1 MKLKTFLA
9 AVAVLATVAPTYAA
23 EKLDSVPNFR
33 RSSLYTFLIRSDAQD
48 AKLDTEVVSSNLVT
62 GLVDAVKDTAKEL
75 KAAKDT
81 TGAAP
86 EATAKRSEIA
96 QKEFLKVEIPNQF
109 NDHNLEVRVLDFD
122 KYKVTKE
129 DIDAAALEQG
139 VDNNSKK
146 KKVGGFAK
154 GLASSALGGGESG
167 SQIIRIDTV
176 DKCIPAVVKKFYA
189 EQNTAPMLV
198 AKWFGYKDGKY
209 DETLELIKE
218 RGLQDASE
226 AAKAEAGATARGDA
240 KLMDAG
246 QELISNT
253 FVLGVNLRYR
263 SYAAIIEE
271 AQQAANAVGSAFGS
285 YGALAAQAAGAI
297 ANATAGK
304 GFAVQAYTYLYK
316 LEWDKE
322 KLDLFYTQ
330 YWDKPLED
338 LIASGFCQLK
348 FVGKDKAVARVSA
361 SGFSKKNEDDLVK
374 DAVQNAID
382 KAIVKLQVKNE
393 VFRTKTP
400 IYQVSEDG
408 KSVYAQIGTKEGV
421 EKDDEYDIL
430 EATEENGTT
439 VYKVIGKVKAV
450 EGAIWNNEAG
460 AEEAAL
466 QAKEEGDKKAE
477 EKLAAI
483 NLKATQ
489 FKVSKGKDLY
499 PGLLLRL
506 SKKK

>member
-1 MKLKTFLA
+1 MRLKTLLA
-9 AVAVLATVAPTYAA
+9 AIAVMASVTPTYAA

-62 GLVDAVKDTAKEL
+62 GLVGAVKETVKKDTA
-75 KAAKDT
+75 
-81 TGAAP
+81 
-86 EATAKRSEIA
+86 ATPTVKRSELA
-96 QKEFLKVEIPNQF
+96 QRQFLNVEIPAQF
-109 NDHNLEVRVLDFD
+109 NNHNLETRVLDFD

-129 DIDAAALEQG
+129 EVDAAALEQG

-154 GLASSALGGGESG
+154 GLAASALGGSSG
-167 SQIIRIDTV
+167 SQIINVDTV
-176 DKCIPAVVKKFYA
+176 DKTIPAVVKKFYT
-189 EQNTAPMLV
+189 EQNTAPQLV

-226 AAKAEAGATARGDA
+226 AAKAEAGARARGDA

-271 AQQAANAVGSAFGS
+271 AQQAANAVGSMFGS
-285 YGALAAQAAGAI
+285 YGALASQAAGAI
-297 ANATAGK
+297 ANAAAGK
-304 GFAVQAYTYLYK
+304 GFAVQAYTYLYQ

-322 KLDLFYTQ
+322 KLDLFYSQ
-330 YWDKPLED
+330 YWDKPLEE
-338 LIASGFCQLK
+338 LIASGFCTLK
-348 FVGKDKAVARVSA
+348 FIGKDKAVARVSA
-361 SGFSKKNEDDLVK
+361 SGFSNKKEEELVK
-374 DAVQNAID
+374 DAVENAID
-382 KAIVKLQVKNE
+382 KAIVKLQVKHE

-400 IYQVSEDG
+400 IYQISEDG

-421 EKDDEYDIL
+421 AKGDEYDIL
-430 EATEENGTT
+430 EATEEKGET

-460 AEEAAL
+460 AEDAAKQAEA
-466 QAKEEGDKKAE
+466 EGDKKAAE
-477 EKLAAI
+477 QLAAI
-483 NLKATQ
+483 NLKATK
-489 FKVSKGKDLY
+489 FEVKKGKDLY